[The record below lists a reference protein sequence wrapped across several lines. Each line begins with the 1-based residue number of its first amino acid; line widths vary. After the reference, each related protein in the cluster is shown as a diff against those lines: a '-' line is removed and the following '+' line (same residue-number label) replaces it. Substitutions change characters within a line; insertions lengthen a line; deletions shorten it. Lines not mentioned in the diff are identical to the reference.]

1 MSEDQQPGPPVPT
14 RRSIGVV
21 LAVAAVAAALLFL
34 TRPEGTGSTPGG
46 GGSPTPTPS
55 AAPSD
60 YIRTD
65 ARRIILSGRSRV
77 LLASQAYDGTRFAVW
92 VAGNGEDQVLA
103 ISRTDGSSYVAR
115 LRDPLYSLT
124 PVPSGGLVAV
134 REMRFCC
141 SLLGDDSRLDPLE
154 VSDERIEPA
163 QDDIAVDL
171 GNGPRIYRPS
181 DATIYRI
188 PQLPRGTIARS
199 GFVTADGSLV
209 VSTLTDLGEPG
220 QASGTGIR
228 QDGRWSL
235 STEGRGDRA
244 LPGPV
249 AGQGDTVV
257 VARTR
262 DAADGGIPVDG
273 LRMTLDGG
281 SSWREVPLGLLAGHE
296 LTSVAVVGDGALLT
310 DGDGR
315 VYRLEREGGPR
326 LLDEAP
332 QVTALQSVGEYVV
345 GQDPNLRGP
354 MRWTTDGGRTW
365 EQAPPPGL
373 PRGQ

>member
-1 MSEDQQPGPPVPT
+1 MSDDQQPEPSAPT
-14 RRSIGVV
+14 RRGIVVV
-21 LAVAAVAAALLFL
+21 LAVAAVAAVLLFL
-34 TRPEGTGSTPGG
+34 TRPEGNGSTPSDQA
-46 GGSPTPTPS
+46 SPSTPPS
-55 AAPSD
+55 ATPSD

-65 ARRIILSGRSRV
+65 ARRLILSARSQV
-77 LLASQAYDGTRFAVW
+77 VLASQAYDGTRFAVW
-92 VAGNGEDQVLA
+92 VAGNRDDQVLA
-103 ISRTDGSSYVAR
+103 IDRTDGSSYVAR

-141 SLLGDDSRLDPLE
+141 SLLGNDSRLDPLS
-154 VSDERIEPA
+154 VSDERIDPGP
-163 QDDIAVDL
+163 DDVAVDL

-181 DATIYRI
+181 DAAIYRI
-188 PQLPRGTIARS
+188 PQLPRGTIARA

-220 QASGTGIR
+220 QASGTGVW

-235 STEGRGDRA
+235 TTQGHGKRA

-249 AGQGDTVV
+249 AGQGDVVV

-262 DAADGGIPVDG
+262 DATDGGLPLDG
-273 LRMTLDGG
+273 LRFSHDGG
-281 SSWREVPLGLLAGHE
+281 ATWREVPLGPMTGHE
-296 LTSVAVVGDGALLT
+296 LSSMAVVGDTALLT
-310 DGDGR
+310 DEDGGL
-315 VYRLEREGGPR
+315 YRLGTEDAPR
-326 LLDEAP
+326 RLDEAP
-332 QVTALQSVGEYVV
+332 PVTGLQSVGEYVV

-354 MRWTTDGGRTW
+354 MRWTTDAGTTW

-373 PRGQ
+373 PRGR